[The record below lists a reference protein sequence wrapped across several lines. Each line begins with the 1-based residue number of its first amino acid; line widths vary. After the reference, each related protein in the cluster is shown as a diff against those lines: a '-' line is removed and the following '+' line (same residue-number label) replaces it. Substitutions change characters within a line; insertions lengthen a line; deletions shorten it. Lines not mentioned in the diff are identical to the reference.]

1 MLTKKQKNLLI
12 FINKKIRS
20 SGISPSYEEMKNSL
34 NLKSKSG
41 IHRLISA
48 LEERGFV
55 KRLAHKARALEVVKL
70 PENASAN
77 DIFNSFTPSV
87 IKGGLDKNNNKS
99 TDVSV
104 LGSIAAGTPIEAIQ
118 QEVDRVALPEDL
130 QNNGEHYGLKV
141 KGDSMIEAG
150 IADGDTVIIK
160 KVSNVDNGQIA
171 VVLIDD
177 QEATL
182 KRVRKKGNTIAL
194 EAANRN
200 YGTKIY
206 AANRIKIQGK
216 LVSLYRNFHLNS
228 LININVF

>member
-1 MLTKKQKNLLI
+1 MLTKKQRNLLI
-12 FINKKIRS
+12 YINKKIRS
-20 SGISPSYEEMKNSL
+20 TGISPSYEEMKLSL

-77 DIFNSFTPSV
+77 DIFNNFTPSV
-87 IKGGLDKNNNKS
+87 IKGGLDDS
-99 TDVSV
+99 PSSAGEISI

-118 QEVDRVALPEDL
+118 QEVDRVALPENL

-150 IADGDTVIIK
+150 INDGDTVIVK
-160 KVSNVDNGQIA
+160 KTSNVDSGQIA
-171 VVLIDD
+171 VVLIDG

-182 KRVRKKGNTIAL
+182 KRIKKKGNTIAL
-194 EAANRN
+194 VAANKD

-206 AANRIKIQGK
+206 AASRIKIQGK
-216 LVSLYRNFHLNS
+216 LVSLYRNFH
-228 LININVF
+228 

>member
-1 MLTKKQKNLLI
+1 MLTKKQKNLLL

-20 SGISPSYEEMKNSL
+20 TGISPSYEEMKESL

-55 KRLAHKARALEVVKL
+55 KRLAHKARALEVIKL

-87 IKGGLDKNNNKS
+87 IKGGLDKTPS
-99 TDVSV
+99 TAREISV

-118 QEVDRVALPEDL
+118 QEVDRVSLPEDL

-150 IADGDTVIIK
+150 INDGDTVIVK
-160 KVSNVDNGQIA
+160 KMTNVESGQIA

-182 KRVRKKGNTIAL
+182 KRIRKKGNTIAL
-194 EAANRN
+194 EAANKN

-206 AANRIKIQGK
+206 AASRIKIQGK
-216 LVSLYRNFHLNS
+216 LVSLYRNFH
-228 LININVF
+228 

>member
-1 MLTKKQKNLLI
+1 MYEVCSMLTKKQKNLLI

-55 KRLAHKARALEVVKL
+55 KRLAHKARALEVIKL

-77 DIFNSFTPSV
+77 DIFNSFTPSI
-87 IKGGLDKNNNKS
+87 IKGGLDKSNSNSSKI
-99 TDVSV
+99 SV

-118 QEVDRVALPEDL
+118 QEVDKVALPEDL
-130 QNNGEHYGLKV
+130 QNNGEHFGLKV
-141 KGDSMIEAG
+141 KGDSMVDAG
-150 IADGDTVIIK
+150 IYNGDTVIVK
-160 KVSNVDNGQIA
+160 KASNAENGEIA
-171 VVLIDD
+171 VVLIDE

-182 KRVRKKGNTIAL
+182 KRIRKKGKTIAL
-194 EAANRN
+194 EAANKN
-200 YGTKIY
+200 YDTKIY

-216 LVSLYRNFHLNS
+216 LVSLYRNFH
-228 LININVF
+228 

>member
-1 MLTKKQKNLLI
+1 MLTKKQKNLLL

-70 PENASAN
+70 PETASAN
-77 DIFNSFTPSV
+77 DIFNTFTPSV
-87 IKGGLDKNNNKS
+87 IKGGLDKNDNKS

-150 IADGDTVIIK
+150 ISDGDTVIIK

-216 LVSLYRNFHLNS
+216 LVSLYRNFH
-228 LININVF
+228 

>member
-1 MLTKKQKNLLI
+1 MLTKKQKNLLV

-87 IKGGLDKNNNKS
+87 IKGGLDKNEETKS

-150 IADGDTVIIK
+150 INDGDTVIVK
-160 KVSNVDNGQIA
+160 KTSNVDSGQIA

-194 EAANRN
+194 ESANRN

-216 LVSLYRNFHLNS
+216 LVSLYRNFH
-228 LININVF
+228 

>member
-1 MLTKKQKNLLI
+1 MYEVCSMLTKKQKNLLI

-77 DIFNSFTPSV
+77 DIFNTFTPRV
-87 IKGGLDKNNNKS
+87 IKGGLDKIDSRS

-216 LVSLYRNFHLNS
+216 LVSLYRNFH
-228 LININVF
+228 

>member
-1 MLTKKQKNLLI
+1 MLTKKQKNLLL

-20 SGISPSYEEMKNSL
+20 TGISPSYEEMKESL

-55 KRLAHKARALEVVKL
+55 KRLAHKARALEVIKL

-77 DIFNSFTPSV
+77 DIFNSFTPSI
-87 IKGGLDKNNNKS
+87 IKGGLDKTPS
-99 TDVSV
+99 TAREISV

-118 QEVDRVALPEDL
+118 QEVDRVSLPENL

-150 IADGDTVIIK
+150 INDGDTVIVK
-160 KVSNVDNGQIA
+160 KMTNVESGQIA

-182 KRVRKKGNTIAL
+182 KRIRKKGNTIAL
-194 EAANRN
+194 EAANKN

-206 AANRIKIQGK
+206 AASRIKIQGK
-216 LVSLYRNFHLNS
+216 LVSLYRNFH
-228 LININVF
+228 